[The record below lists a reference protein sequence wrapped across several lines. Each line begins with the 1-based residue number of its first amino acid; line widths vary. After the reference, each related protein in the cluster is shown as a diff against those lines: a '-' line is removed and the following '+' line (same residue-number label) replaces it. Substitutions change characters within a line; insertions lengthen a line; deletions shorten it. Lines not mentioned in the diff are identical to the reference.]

1 MGSKSLVYYRL
12 VEVVWRQHGLRDGVD
27 FQIRQLKL
35 FLSKLTPHN
44 ISPSAAD
51 LVGYFSSH
59 YFLLDQKV
67 EQKIKV
73 SMRFFKHS

>member
-1 MGSKSLVYYRL
+1 LLMDNRSWVYCRWGG
-12 VEVVWRQHGLRDGVD
+12 VVLRQPGLPDGVD
-27 FQIRQLKL
+27 FQLRQLKL

-44 ISPSAAD
+44 VSPSTAD

-67 EQKIKV
+67 E
-73 SMRFFKHS
+73 